1 MKLHLP
7 KPLRNSVLACIAA
20 VAGIAT
26 PTLGTATFAG
36 GVVAFSFAQQAM
48 AESETLTSDTTWDS
62 TVTKTYAEGDQL
74 LIKDNANLIIDG
86 ATVEGSALMSLQNG
100 ADVQIING
108 ANVSVGRFALHD
120 MWNNSSTETLLIDGG
135 TLNITGTD
143 PGTGNFKTAAL
154 LGHWGNATSPVALIL
169 QSGTL
174 NITNGTIQLGH
185 SSRGLLDIRGGVAN
199 IKNLDLSSGSTV
211 VTGGQLNIDGEI
223 KGANGQF
230 LLKGGKL
237 TFGEGASFN
246 VTITMYDG
254 GILENNSSTALTMG
268 VHAKFDLSNLTATT
282 GADGSVVY
290 TVLTGTGNKDVSAL
304 SSSNIELG
312 TYKMGKTWTFGTE
325 GTISYKVTTKDV
337 VWSEGASLSWNA
349 TGSAFTTGGDFA
361 NGDNVTFS
369 TSADVTIAEGGV
381 EAVTLVIQG
390 EGTHVKL
397 TNAGPI
403 YVAEKVVVK
412 DGAKLELAATSG
424 GVGVIR
430 AESSGYGGEIVV
442 EDGGVLHFSAK
453 DVTGYNGGN
462 NSTKVISVNAGGTLE
477 LGHVNNETFSG
488 TLNLDGV
495 LKGVSTGGA
504 ARWDLYG
511 NNASI
516 NVSAGATA
524 KMENAALC
532 LRGENVKVNVG
543 EGGSLTIEKEV
554 SRIENNGVLVKEGSG
569 SLVIQGEASND
580 GFTVN
585 GGSVEITNASER
597 TMTISGA
604 AGTSFTKNG
613 AGIINMGNVKEYSY
627 AGEMIVKEGEIKFTS
642 DADEQA
648 VAQPGIVRLYNNLVT
663 AEDTKA
669 VVEGNVSINY
679 TAQDAQS
686 CTPSLNGN
694 LEITGGMQLNSYGS
708 GNAPDGDSMR
718 RWNIESDGALT
729 VGGALWLSNKQKMV
743 VSGGDLVAAG
753 GIILGHG
760 ENGAGGAYKAKVQLD
775 SGSVTTSGIEFK
787 GGHNSVVMN
796 GGTLEFTSAE
806 AFTGGADNN
815 SNQINLLGGTIK
827 VSASDVT
834 LAGSAQHNLT
844 MGGIDI
850 DVASGKTATLGGT
863 ISLSSTIEKTGS
875 GTLKLDN
882 GVVLSVDNLGAF
894 DRGEGATY
902 TDFNGSTTSGNGFF
916 SGSILLI
923 AGDYNKAGAL
933 TVQVGGTAVTNY
945 VEDSTGLGVSVTD
958 NSTYFV
964 NTGTV
969 TLTESKDVSAFY
981 IASGA
986 VLAYEAGDFTDVVI
1000 TGSGVYDIGSN
1011 YETANRTG
1019 VTNADAWTGTV
1030 RISNATVGGDKFSFN
1045 NYGNVNSALELVGV
1059 SGWLPQNSNMAA
1071 LLLLG
1076 KDTEAGLNGIN
1087 VTAASN
1093 WTHTFSGGVAGEGDF
1108 LVSRTG
1114 DGNPDYVFRGDMSG
1128 WTGAFRVDNE
1138 SGNQEV
1144 IMKVE
1149 NTGVVTTVNAGV
1161 ECIRGNL
1168 TLEVAGSNGKAV
1180 FNKAVNAT
1188 TLKINGHG
1196 EFTKDVTLSGDLK
1209 FTADTNNHVVFH
1221 GTNNI
1226 VNVIDLSN
1234 GNAAAGILEL
1244 KKGAAVTSRTSLWMR
1259 PDASILLEE
1268 GASVIW
1274 DDTKVIGKAG
1284 SVAEIKASA
1293 NAAQW
1298 MDTAGLQVKDALFE
1312 VSKNEART
1320 VAALLQNSSIIN
1332 SGTALVTVTNAGNTL
1347 TGVEAKAGN
1356 IVVQNATTGSVVG
1369 LGAIAAAD
1377 GLSISAEME
1386 SAKVS
1391 AITLGAGATFSTTG
1405 ALTVADGSALSLGA
1419 GAGISMNG
1427 SLTLGSGLAITVSD
1441 VTKDT
1446 TLFSGVTS
1454 IATSLDDITA
1464 YISSVNGLTDL
1475 SDYTLELDGT
1485 NLVLVVDKGKVV
1497 TWDAA
1502 NSTWEDGAQFGATAE
1517 DADVFING
1525 DMVVFGNLA
1534 ADEAVTIEGEI
1545 HAVDMAVD
1553 ASAGKTYT
1561 FTAAADGGTLTVP
1574 TLSITSGKAVFGAN
1588 TIQLDSLA
1596 AVTVG
1601 QTGELDVSAY
1611 GLGAFSKLV
1620 TKITGDG
1627 TVKIGSTTE
1636 DAGNAGVKVDLT
1648 AIEGTTLNLNANYVV
1663 SGNMALDGGNTA
1675 ETVAVMKGLTVG
1687 TLRVQNGTILEL
1699 VGGELNGLI
1708 QLGLGRNQTGGAPAS
1723 EAGHLVIHSGATVA
1737 AANIMKVTA
1746 QNAGACTITM
1756 DGGILKMTATNT
1768 ITDIATTITGGTLVA
1783 DTASWGITG
1792 ATIGGATVTT
1802 SGDYTITLTDTTLTD
1817 KLTVSAG
1824 KLALTGSVDI
1834 NPTSGFDAKVD
1845 GAPRYYAVGSEQPTD
1860 NGFRFLTKVYT
1871 LADGDGA
1878 LDVTGVTS
1886 WKMDGTA
1893 LGTEDY
1899 TYADKLLTVNN
1910 TADGTLYWVN
1920 SGTVNYGA
1928 SGTEGSEGYVPGA
1941 DMTGATGLALNGG
1954 TIQLN
1959 TSLQDGWTIERKAT
1973 GFINLSG
1980 SNVVLKSSQVTGTG
1994 SATLTGNGVYD
2005 IGSTALGID
2014 GETVVNAVKV
2024 SGLKDAA
2031 NWTGT
2036 VVVKDSVGT
2045 SNKLGLN
2052 ELGNANSTVKLV
2064 NTQGYLWNGT
2074 GSNTLASVDTNVILA
2089 DSDNDYNAAL
2099 TIANGSSKSER
2110 ENEGYVMST
2119 FTKKVSGTGNMA
2131 FSWTA
2136 GYTGLAFTGDVS
2148 EWTGAFIVTAGNDT
2162 GNGHVN
2168 LKFSGDANVIKA
2180 DLKRSAADRQ
2190 QLMVYLD
2197 DAGATDTTAGITM
2210 HGSIEAT
2217 KLILGL
2223 AGDTADSRAKVNLNN
2238 SVTVD
2243 TLTNYAATTLGAA
2256 HTETDADGNTESVAN
2271 NLTVGTLTNAG
2282 TLTVNGTLVDGA
2294 AVTNDGTLELT
2305 QDAATLAS
2313 LAGTG
2318 TVTAKSLTL
2327 TGAATDSNG
2336 ITADSLTLQAATNTV
2351 GALTLDTLTLGA
2363 NVTSLT
2369 AGELNISGDVVVSKV
2384 AANFLTSTTG
2394 LATGSKLNLNIDE
2407 ALLQDYMAAT
2417 NTTSVQLATVTG
2429 LSLDL
2434 VTLNK
2439 DTTGWSATDYTLTT
2453 SDDQYTYALDVDA
2466 NGTLTLTRATNGIIW
2481 NGEVTTDATTGVTT
2495 VEKWVMNDT
2504 TVGWKTKGENPDDLA
2519 YGTVAQ
2525 STIFNGDG
2533 AKEVVVSGAVTTTN
2547 VTFDVTGADIDGY
2560 TFTDDA
2566 ETATAD
2572 LLNIEKNLS
2581 INGGELKL
2589 EVNTQMGGRTE
2600 VGATGKLTLA
2610 TPQNSIMAIGS
2621 GLSNRGELNVA
2632 EGAVVMVG
2640 DAITASESVAIT
2652 NAGTMTNAGQLLVS
2666 GMLTNTQQLTNSGQ
2680 LMVGMDATNTGIL
2693 TNTAG
2698 QFGVTGNLTNGA
2710 AGEDATNAELVV
2722 SGGQLTI
2729 GGQLVNNATG
2739 KVSISGDET
2748 MVGVGN
2754 DDIDVAVDNAGNIN
2768 INGGT
2773 TTITGAVAN
2782 TGSIAVT
2789 GGSLSTGDVDNDGT
2803 LSVAGGSMT
2812 VTGDLDNTDG
2822 TLTLGSDDATGSLK
2836 VTGSL
2841 THAGNSNIEVNSGSS
2856 LDVTGDLAADG
2867 MELGFDGTV
2876 TVGGTAT
2883 LKDLSIAE
2891 GATFTAENATITGV
2905 LDNDGSL
2912 TVTTTE
2918 VEDDNG
2924 NVTYTG
2930 GQLSIGT
2937 LTGAGVVHVE
2947 EGGTLSIGSSVN
2959 FTGTLT
2965 GEGKLT
2971 TGNQAFTLL
2980 TKQDEVEDVALATDI
2995 SAKSLVVAGQ
3005 WMNDAGEVV
3014 AEGTPGAKWA
3024 SANGSILGEVAT
3036 DGITFTKLD
3045 TTGNK
3050 HLTMESLQAYSTST
3064 ASGVTQVEVALSQ
3077 LDTEEGVAELIKTGV
3092 HTYNLLSYVDGKVN
3106 FSLADMAYD
3115 REQQLW
3121 KSGLKLGELTSATTM
3136 ALRAAGTNVSISV
3149 LKQSLADATWNT
3161 AGETTGIG
3169 LDLGTL
3175 TNGTMVLKGND
3186 MLDKVQSVNVTKDV
3200 TLDLSSN
3207 DTNAVNVNGLT
3218 GGKTLNIAGNGDVV
3232 NVSTVADGFGGTL
3245 GLDNVQATV
3254 SGELDTVKLTN
3265 KTVADLAVTDTDVE
3279 ALTSGLTLN
3288 GSMKGG
3294 KLSIS
3299 KAAGVKGTLKI
3310 DGTDLNI
3317 AYDDKGALSMST
3329 ANVATTGQV
3338 LVNMDK
3344 TTGEAGDIF
3353 IGKDGVASKL
3363 MEKYYANVRFEDNK
3377 GVVADRNT
3385 VYYTSK
3391 LTDSAS
3397 TDNGKAGLAMADES
3411 LLSYNP
3417 QNTNPTGDLAAV
3429 LDQLDAMVA
3438 TGNKAAA
3445 DELGASLAGAST
3457 AVLGMAAMGDVDR
3470 QLRAIR
3476 NRTTTMGVDQS
3487 VVNADMPYF
3496 NAWINAEG
3504 DSREMGEDETLGGY
3518 KLNSY
3523 GGTVGFDVDIEPT
3536 LTAGMALTAMYGD
3549 LDATGTDKATGN
3561 LDSYY
3566 VSAFARYCGS
3576 AWTHTFVGTI
3586 GMGDISLDRTVGSA
3600 QVKGETD
3607 SMSFGLMYEVG
3618 RVYAM
3623 DEDGTTC
3630 LQPVFNVT
3638 WKHTTVDAYTE
3649 KGGDVALSVDE
3660 QSLDTITFGLGA
3672 RLQTVVGESMYNRTS
3687 IFECRLLAKAD
3698 AGDTEG
3704 TSKVALGS
3712 SASHE
3717 VKSNEMGAIGIE
3729 LGAGLTIPLGDEG
3742 SSIFMDASAEIR
3754 ADYTDV
3760 NGTVGYRVNF

>member
-36 GVVAFSFAQQAM
+36 GVVAFTLASQQAM
-48 AESETLTSDTTWDS
+48 ADVTISDAQTWD
-62 TVTKTYAEGDQL
+62 TDAEGDLGLISVAGEAASLTISGGTHTSTGKMELKNGSGVIMTGGELTINQMQL
-74 LIKDNANLIIDG
+74 HNQWTN
-86 ATVEGSALMSLQNG
+86 TQ
-100 ADVQIING
+100 
-108 ANVSVGRFALHD
+108 
-120 MWNNSSTETLLIDGG
+120 ETFRLSGG
-135 TLNITGTD
+135 TLNVTSSELGINTSATV
-143 PGTGNFKTAAL
+143 L
-154 LGHWGNATSPVALIL
+154 IGHWPGNNSFGKLLVEEDGVLNVLNGGVVVGWDSKGIFEVAGGSVNAKQIHLKNASSELTVSGGELNIL
-169 QSGTL
+169 EGGTISGSGSFVYSGGTL
-174 NITNGTIQLGH
+174 AL
-185 SSRGLLDIRGGVAN
+185 
-199 IKNLDLSSGSTV
+199 
-211 VTGGQLNIDGEI
+211 
-223 KGANGQF
+223 
-230 LLKGGKL
+230 
-237 TFGEGASFN
+237 GEGA
-246 VTITMYDG
+246 TI
-254 GILENNSSTALTMG
+254 NTALT
-268 VHAKFDLSNLTATT
+268 LSGNAALVTESTTSVFGGNFSLNLADCVSTT

-290 TVLTGTGNKDVSAL
+290 TVLTGTGNKDLSAL
-304 SSSNIELG
+304 SSSNIALG
-312 TYKMGKTWTFGTE
+312 TYKMGKTWTFGTD

-337 VWSEGASLSWNA
+337 VWSEGASLSWGA
-349 TGSAFTTGGDFA
+349 TGTAFTTGGDFT
-361 NGDNVTFS
+361 NGDNVTIS

-403 YVAEKVVVK
+403 YVGEKVVVR

-648 VAQPGIVRLYNNLVT
+648 VAQPGFASLYAGLVT
-663 AEDTKA
+663 TEDTKA
-669 VVEGNVSINY
+669 VVEGDVSINY
-679 TAQDAQS
+679 QNQAAQA
-686 CTPSLNGN
+686 CTPTLRGN
-694 LEITGGMQLNSYGS
+694 LEVTGNVSLNSHGS
-708 GNAPDGDSMR
+708 TNSPDGDSMR
-718 RWNIESDGALT
+718 RWGIDSNGALS
-729 VGGALWLSNKQKMV
+729 VGGTLWLTNKQKMV

-760 ENGAGGAYKAKVQLD
+760 DNGADGAYKAKLQLD

-894 DRGEGATY
+894 ERGEGSTY

-923 AGDYNKAGAL
+923 AGDYNKAGSI

-1030 RISNATVGGDKFSFN
+1030 RISNATVGGNKFSFN

-1071 LLLLG
+1071 RLLLG

-1087 VTAASN
+1087 ITAASN
-1093 WTHTFSGGVAGEGDF
+1093 WTHSFSGGVAGEGDF

-1188 TLKINGHG
+1188 TLKINGYG

-1209 FTADTNNHVVFH
+1209 FTDDTNNHVVFH

-1274 DDTKVIGKAG
+1274 DDTKITGKAG

-1312 VSKNEART
+1312 VSKNETRT

-1332 SGTALVTVTNAGNTL
+1332 SGTALVTVTNAANTL

-1405 ALTVADGSALSLGA
+1405 ALTVADGSALTLGA

-1454 IATSLDDITA
+1454 IATSLDNITA

-1502 NSTWEDGAQFGATAE
+1502 NSTWKDSAQFGATAE

-1534 ADEAVTIEGEI
+1534 ADEAVTIEGAI

-1596 AVTVG
+1596 AVTVAE
-1601 QTGELDVSAY
+1601 TAELDLAAY
-1611 GLGAFSKLV
+1611 GLSAFGKVV
-1620 TKITGDG
+1620 TKTTGDG
-1627 TVKIGSTTE
+1627 TVLITG
-1636 DAGNAGVKVDLT
+1636 DDNAGNGSAEVNLGNFAGQSL
-1648 AIEGTTLNLNANYVV
+1648 ELGANYQISKSVAIHGGQKTADTEKETLLV
-1663 SGNMALDGGNTA
+1663 S
-1675 ETVAVMKGLTVG
+1675 KGLSVSNV
-1687 TLRVQNGTILEL
+1687 LRVE
-1699 VGGELNGLI
+1699 
-1708 QLGLGRNQTGGAPAS
+1708 
-1723 EAGHLVIHSGATVA
+1723 SGATVQVTTGGQLA
-1737 AANIMKVTA
+1737 AAELSIGHGSTGTNSDSASGHVV
-1746 QNAGACTITM
+1746 M
-1756 DGGILKMTATNT
+1756 DGGKITVGSITATGQQDAGRNT
-1768 ITDIATTITGGTLVA
+1768 FTMTGGTLELTGTNGIAAAIGTTITGGTLMT
-1783 DTASWGITG
+1783 DTAEWGITG
-1792 ATIGGATVTT
+1792 ASIGNATVSTGAG
-1802 SGDYTITLTDTTLTD
+1802 SITLTDTTLTD
-1817 KLTVSAG
+1817 KLTIAAG
-1824 KLALTGSVDI
+1824 TLKLAGSVDI
-1834 NPTSGFDAKVD
+1834 NPTGDFDAKAA
-1845 GAPRYYAVGSEQPTD
+1845 GEPRYYAVGSDVPTA
-1860 NGFRFLTKVYT
+1860 NGLRFTTTVYT
-1871 LADGDGA
+1871 LATGDGTMDA
-1878 LDVTGVTS
+1878 TAVTS
-1886 WKMDGTA
+1886 WKLDGTA
-1893 LGTEDY
+1893 LSVVDY
-1899 TYADKLLTVNN
+1899 TYADKLLTVNA
-1910 TADGTLYWVN
+1910 ADGTLYWAN
-1920 SGTVNYGA
+1920 ADTVNYG
-1928 SGTEGSEGYVPGA
+1928 GTDGDV
-1941 DMTGATGLALNGG
+1941 MTGATGIALNGG

-1959 TSLQDGWTIERKAT
+1959 ATLQDDWSIERKAAGT
-1973 GFINLSG
+1973 INLSG
-1980 SNVVLKSSQVTGTG
+1980 TEVVLKSSQVTGSGTATITG
-1994 SATLTGNGVYD
+1994 DGVYD

-2064 NTQGYLWNGT
+2064 NTQGYLWNGS
-2074 GSNTLASVDTNVILA
+2074 GSYTLASVDTNVILA
-2089 DSDNDYNAAL
+2089 DSDNEYNAAL

-2119 FTKKVSGTGNMA
+2119 FTKKVSGTGTMA
-2131 FSWTA
+2131 FEWSKA
-2136 GYTGLAFTGDVS
+2136 GYTGIAFTGDVS
-2148 EWTGAFIVTAGNDT
+2148 EWIGAFIVTAANDEGT
-2162 GNGHVN
+2162 GHVN

-2180 DLKRSAADRQ
+2180 DLKRSAADSQ

-2217 KLILGL
+2217 KLTLGL
-2223 AGDTADSRAKVNLNN
+2223 ADDTADSRASVKLNN

-2243 TLTNYAATTLGAA
+2243 TLTNYAATTLA
-2256 HTETDADGNTESVAN
+2256 EDQ
-2271 NLTVGTLTNAG
+2271 NLTVDTLTNAG

-2305 QDAATLAS
+2305 QAAATLAS

-2327 TGAATDSNG
+2327 QG
-2336 ITADSLTLQAATNTV
+2336 ATNTV
-2351 GALTLDTLTLGA
+2351 GTLTLNTLTLGEG
-2363 NVTSLT
+2363 VTSLT
-2369 AGELNISGDVVVSKV
+2369 AGALNIAGDVVVNKL
-2384 AANFLTSTTG
+2384 AANQLTIGSLASDLALDITDSLLLTQISQTAQKSLTLLTVTDSGEYAVKLNGYADTYDSADGQYRYILGWDNGALTITSVANGQKWQGSKDDNVWNSAGNWSGGSVPAEAESVVFAGTGYSEVVISGATEVANLTIDIEEGAETTG
-2394 LATGSKLNLNIDE
+2394 YSIIGTTSSDELAISKNLSVNAGSLELGVTTTVAGRSEVVAGATLDIVGGVLSSQYGFNNAGELIIAAPTTQSQAMVNVTGGDMINTGSI
-2407 ALLQDYMAAT
+2407 T
-2417 NTTSVQLATVTG
+2417 N
-2429 LSLDL
+2429 
-2434 VTLNK
+2434 
-2439 DTTGWSATDYTLTT
+2439 
-2453 SDDQYTYALDVDA
+2453 
-2466 NGTLTLTRATNGIIW
+2466 NGTLGI
-2481 NGEVTTDATTGVTT
+2481 GYG
-2495 VEKWVMNDT
+2495 
-2504 TVGWKTKGENPDDLA
+2504 LA
-2519 YGTVAQ
+2519 
-2525 STIFNGDG
+2525 
-2533 AKEVVVSGAVTTTN
+2533 
-2547 VTFDVTGADIDGY
+2547 
-2560 TFTDDA
+2560 
-2566 ETATAD
+2566 
-2572 LLNIEKNLS
+2572 
-2581 INGGELKL
+2581 GG
-2589 EVNTQMGGRTE
+2589 
-2600 VGATGKLTLA
+2600 
-2610 TPQNSIMAIGS
+2610 
-2621 GLSNRGELNVA
+2621 
-2632 EGAVVMVG
+2632 G
-2640 DAITASESVAIT
+2640 DAP
-2652 NAGTMTNAGQLLVS
+2652 NLVNS
-2666 GMLTNTQQLTNSGQ
+2666 GSIANSGSLGVDGDMTNSG
-2680 LMVGMDATNTGIL
+2680 
-2693 TNTAG
+2693 
-2698 QFGVTGNLTNGA
+2698 
-2710 AGEDATNAELVV
+2710 VV
-2722 SGGQLTI
+2722 SQIGGQLTVLGDVANTGADAELNI
-2729 GGQLVNNATG
+2729 GAGTVAVQGALSNEGA
-2739 KVSISGDET
+2739 VSISGADTEVT
-2748 MVGVGN
+2748 
-2754 DDIDVAVDNAGNIN
+2754 
-2768 INGGT
+2768 
-2773 TTITGAVAN
+2773 TGAVTN

-2789 GGSLSTGDVDNDGT
+2789 GGTMSADSVDNDGT

-2812 VTGDLDNTDG
+2812 VTGNLDNTDG
-2822 TLTLGSDDATGSLK
+2822 DITLGSADATGSLS
-2836 VTGSL
+2836 VTGNL
-2841 THAGNSNIEVNSGSS
+2841 THAGDGDIVVNSGSS

-2867 MELGFDGTV
+2867 MTLDFDGTV
-2876 TVGGTAT
+2876 TVGGNAKVADLTINEGASFTANKAEIDT
-2883 LKDLSIAE
+2883 LANDGTLSVGAMVNDVLTGGDLSIGE
-2891 GATFTAENATITGV
+2891 LKGSGAVIVGNGGELNIDTM
-2905 LDNDGSL
+2905 DGSGSV
-2912 TVTTTE
+2912 TVGNNGKLNITTLNGT
-2918 VEDDNG
+2918 G
-2924 NVTYTG
+2924 NVAVG
-2930 GQLSIGT
+2930 
-2937 LTGAGVVHVE
+2937 
-2947 EGGTLSIGSSVN
+2947 EGGTLYIKN
-2959 FTGTLT
+2959 DATFTGTVDNKGTVATDNKLT
-2965 GEGKLT
+2965 LTQQTSAGGTVTAADLVVTQAANGSSFTAVTTDSITIESLVTDGSVHLT
-2971 TGNQAFTLL
+2971 TGALAG
-2980 TKQDEVEDVALATDI
+2980 KAGGSVAL
-2995 SAKSLVVAGQ
+2995 V
-3005 WMNDAGEVV
+3005 
-3014 AEGTPGAKWA
+3014 
-3024 SANGSILGEVAT
+3024 
-3036 DGITFTKLD
+3036 
-3045 TTGNK
+3045 
-3050 HLTMESLQAYSTST
+3050 
-3064 ASGVTQVEVALSQ
+3064 LSQ
-3077 LDTEEGVAELIKTGV
+3077 LTTAEGMADIIATGE
-3092 HTYNLLSYVDGKVN
+3092 HTYNLLSIGGTAPGLTMAELD
-3106 FSLADMAYD
+3106 ADL
-3115 REQQLW
+3115 EQQLW
-3121 KSGLKLGELTSATTM
+3121 KSGLKLGELEFATTM
-3136 ALRAAGTNVSISV
+3136 ALRASSTNVSISV
-3149 LKQSLADATWNT
+3149 LVQSEDDDATWNVGKT
-3161 AGETTGIG
+3161 ATEIG
-3169 LDLGTL
+3169 LTVIDANGKLLSNDILDNVQKVVVSGTQSIDMTGDITKATINKLVGTSPSSKLTIAGDGKAGDSVSIGNSSYNGTLVLDGVAADFDLTGSTVVGADKDTTLSGKL
-3175 TNGTMVLKGND
+3175 TNGTLSVQQSSTAQGAGLELINSTVQVVIDKDFDTLSNTKLSALEGSIARLGEVTAKEGCTVAVGTSTNGAFTASAGYDKYFD
-3186 MLDKVQSVNVTKDV
+3186 M
-3200 TLDLSSN
+3200 SS
-3207 DTNAVNVNGLT
+3207 ARVE
-3218 GGKTLNIAGNGDVV
+3218 GGK
-3232 NVSTVADGFGGTL
+3232 
-3245 GLDNVQATV
+3245 
-3254 SGELDTVKLTN
+3254 
-3265 KTVADLAVTDTDVE
+3265 
-3279 ALTSGLTLN
+3279 
-3288 GSMKGG
+3288 
-3294 KLSIS
+3294 
-3299 KAAGVKGTLKI
+3299 
-3310 DGTDLNI
+3310 
-3317 AYDDKGALSMST
+3317 
-3329 ANVATTGQV
+3329 
-3338 LVNMDK
+3338 
-3344 TTGEAGDIF
+3344 
-3353 IGKDGVASKL
+3353 
-3363 MEKYYANVRFEDNK
+3363 
-3377 GVVADRNT
+3377 VVADRNT

-3397 TDNGKAGLAMADES
+3397 TNNGKAGLAMADEA
-3411 LLSYNP
+3411 LLTANP
-3417 QNTNPTGDLAAV
+3417 QGATSTGDLAAV
-3429 LDQLDAMVA
+3429 LDELDTMVA

-3504 DSREMGEDETLGGY
+3504 DSREMGDDGTLGGY

-3586 GMGDISLDRTVGSA
+3586 GMGDISLDRTVNGA

-3618 RVYAM
+3618 RVYAL

-3729 LGAGLTIPLGDEG
+3729 VGAGLTIPLGDEG